1 VRTRKVPLA
10 SARGITALGLVLPA
24 ILALAL
30 FRYYPVASAAWH
42 SLFAWNGF
50 TTGRFVGL
58 ANYRQLF
65 RDPLVGTAALNIL
78 RYVSIRVALNLAFPV
93 LAAVLVFHAGA
104 VRPRAG
110 RVYQALL
117 TIPLA
122 VPMMVVLL
130 LWKFIYSPGDGLL
143 NALLRGLGLGG
154 LAHDWLGGFDTSLYA
169 VAGLGFPWVTGIG
182 IAGFGMLLCL
192 GGLQAISAELFDAAA
207 VDGVRPV
214 GRFLRLEL
222 PLIAG
227 QLRLIALLT
236 VINTLQSYVPVMVLT
251 MGGPGTSTLVPGL
264 YLYQNA
270 FSYDRFGYACA
281 IGVAM
286 AAVLATLAF
295 FQSRASR
302 LAEAA

>member
-1 VRTRKVPLA
+1 VRTRRIPLA
-10 SARGITALGLVLPA
+10 STRGIVALGLVLPA

-65 RDPLVGTAALNIL
+65 RDPLMGTATLNIVL
-78 RYVSIRVALNLAFPV
+78 YVVIRVVLNLAFPL
-93 LAAVLVFHAGA
+93 LAAVLVFHVGIL
-104 VRPRAG
+104 RPRAG
-110 RVYQALL
+110 RAYQVLL

-122 VPMMVVLL
+122 VPLMVVLL
-130 LWKFIYSPGDGLL
+130 LWKFIYSPRDGLL
-143 NALLRGLGLGG
+143 NALLGATGFGG
-154 LAHDWLGGFDTSLYA
+154 LARDWLGGFDTALYA
-169 VAGLGFPWVTGIG
+169 IAGLGFPWVTGIG

-192 GGLQAISAELFDAAA
+192 GGLQAIPAELFDAAA

-214 GRFLRLEL
+214 GRFLRIEL
-222 PLIAG
+222 PLVAA

-281 IGVAM
+281 IGMAM
-286 AAVLATLAF
+286 AAVLAALAF
-295 FQSRASR
+295 FQARVGR